1 MVQEISHARES
12 LVLVSLVVILA
23 LDIFNPEFAAVSGII
38 VAMLIAI
45 EVFLPGNRIVKKTK

>member
-1 MVQEISHARES
+1 M
-12 LVLVSLVVILA
+12 VSLVVILA